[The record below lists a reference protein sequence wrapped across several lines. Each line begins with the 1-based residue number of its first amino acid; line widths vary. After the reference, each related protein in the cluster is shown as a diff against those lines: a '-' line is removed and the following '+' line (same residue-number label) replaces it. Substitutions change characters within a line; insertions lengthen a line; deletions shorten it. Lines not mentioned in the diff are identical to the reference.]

1 MPSTFIALAVGN
13 TRTRVGLVREFELD
27 SAMSHENADPGA
39 IVSAAVALGDGP
51 IVISSVNN
59 PLAERLESLFRDEGR
74 EVHRM
79 GRDLPFAIANALEDD
94 STVGQDRLLSALG
107 AFARA
112 KQACVVVDAGTAVT
126 VDFVDGEGVFQGG
139 AILPGLRMMLDAMHA
154 RTAALPRLNPEAPS
168 ASQPFGKDT
177 ARAMQ
182 LGVFSAVRGA
192 VRLLLE
198 RYAEAYEAYPQV
210 IATGGD
216 APALFDG
223 DEVVEHVVPDLQL
236 LGIMESCRRAV
247 EEDDEGEP
255 A

>member
-1 MPSTFIALAVGN
+1 MPSTFIAIAVGN
-13 TRTRVGLVREFELD
+13 TRTRVGLVRDFALD

-39 IVSAAVALGDGP
+39 IVSAALELGDGP
-51 IVISSVNN
+51 VVMSSVNP
-59 PLAERLESLFRDEGR
+59 PLAERLEDLLRDAGR
-74 EVHRM
+74 EVYRV
-79 GRDLPFAIANALEDD
+79 GRDLPVAIANALDDD
-94 STVGQDRLLSALG
+94 STVGQDRLLAALG

-139 AILPGLRMMLDAMHA
+139 AIVPGLRMMLGALHDK
-154 RTAALPRLNPEAPS
+154 TAALPRVDAEPPVAGE
-168 ASQPFGKDT
+168 PFGKDT
-177 ARAMQ
+177 ARAMR

-216 APALFDG
+216 APVLFEG

-236 LGIMESCRRAV
+236 LGIVESCRAAL
-247 EEDDEGEP
+247 EEGE
-255 A
+255 AD

>member
-27 SAMSHENADPGA
+27 SAMSHENSDPGA
-39 IVSAAVALGDGP
+39 IVNAAAGLGGGP
-51 IVISSVNN
+51 VVISSVNN
-59 PLAERLESLFRDEGR
+59 PLAERLENLLRDEGR
-74 EVHRM
+74 DVYRM
-79 GRDLPFAIANALEDD
+79 GRDLPIAIANALEDD

-139 AILPGLRMMLDAMHA
+139 AILPGLRLMLGSLHE
-154 RTAALPRLNPEAPS
+154 RTAALPLLNPDPPLPGE
-168 ASQPFGKDT
+168 PFGKDT
-177 ARAMQ
+177 PRAMR
-182 LGVFSAVRGA
+182 LGVFAAVRGA

-216 APALFDG
+216 APILFEG
-223 DEVVEHVVPDLQL
+223 DEVVEHVAPDLQL
-236 LGIMESCRRAV
+236 LGIVESCRAAI
-247 EEDDEGEP
+247 ESDDEV
-255 A
+255 